1 MYEIFCLLHNMFTVI
16 QFDEKSD
23 ADLAVV
29 SSTWLTPRKREV
41 FWPPYKNTSSYNKAL
56 KKHEQPDEKKWTLYE
71 VQKIFYETDNIDVAH
86 NKAKVAEFTSDL
98 NTDLEGD
105 NTIKRQRHPPRRL
118 YDNNSDD
125 STEESCAISKFDRP
139 PPIKKNFLNR
149 SSENNVS
156 TLNILDE
163 EDSSECGNNIPSN
176 SWSNSTSRSNSTL
189 NRILNNNELDE
200 KDSSECGNNTPSNSR
215 SNSISRSNS
224 TSRWN
229 STLNRILNNNEL
241 DEKALNKQ
249 IVDTL
254 ITIKEQNNQILAYI
268 RKAPQAKGA
277 VIFSVPENLPVNLP
291 LQTDESVDLLET
303 FITDQDNSHNLT
315 QLNLRQKVLTI
326 KPLKIQ

>member
-1 MYEIFCLLHNMFTVI
+1 MNNLM
-16 QFDEKSD
+16 
-23 ADLAVV
+23 
-29 SSTWLTPRKREV
+29 KRNGHCME
-41 FWPPYKNTSSYNKAL
+41 YKKFFMKQN
-56 KKHEQPDEKKWTLYE
+56 
-71 VQKIFYETDNIDVAH
+71 NIDVAH
-86 NKAKVAEFTSDL
+86 KKAKVAEFTSDL

-125 STEESCAISKFDRP
+125 STEESCAILKFDRP

-200 KDSSECGNNTPSNSR
+200 KDSSSECGNNIPSN
-215 SNSISRSNS
+215 SRSNS

-229 STLNRILNNNEL
+229 STLNRILL
-241 DEKALNKQ
+241 
-249 IVDTL
+249 
-254 ITIKEQNNQILAYI
+254 
-268 RKAPQAKGA
+268 
-277 VIFSVPENLPVNLP
+277 
-291 LQTDESVDLLET
+291 
-303 FITDQDNSHNLT
+303 
-315 QLNLRQKVLTI
+315 
-326 KPLKIQ
+326 